1 MSMSVRFGERGLGFC
16 SEEGKIQSANAGWR
30 RNGMSKSIF
39 LGVFGHSKGMDLVRM
54 CVFSV

>member
-1 MSMSVRFGERGLGFC
+1 MSVRFGERGLGFC